1 MTNQIVIYFTV
12 RLSILQYTFFF
23 FFFFFLQKIQDRSED
38 ERTTT
43 ARGLLL
49 KQTIFRYILA
59 TTFQSYHA
67 SSTLFQRAYPTPWKA
82 MEDLGLLTKE
92 EVKRL
97 RRR

>member
-1 MTNQIVIYFTV
+1 MFSF
-12 RLSILQYTFFF
+12 LLFYTKT
-23 FFFFFLQKIQDRSED
+23 QGRSDDD

-67 SSTLFQRAYPTPWKA
+67 SSTMFQRAYPTPWKA

>member
-1 MTNQIVIYFTV
+1 MKLVHWNT
-12 RLSILQYTFFF
+12 L
-23 FFFFFLQKIQDRSED
+23 FFFLFFFIQIHKGRSDDD

-67 SSTLFQRAYPTPWKA
+67 SSTMFQRAYPTPWKA

>member
-1 MTNQIVIYFTV
+1 MF
-12 RLSILQYTFFF
+12 SFFCCF
-23 FFFFFLQKIQDRSED
+23 IQKHKGRSDDD

-67 SSTLFQRAYPTPWKA
+67 SSTMFQRAYPTPWKA